1 MAMQNKGYYIKI
13 VEEFVAEYFPSS
25 SGVMLTGSFV
35 SEYFNEYSDLDV
47 IILSKWHY
55 KVFIESYEYSGI
67 KIQIIALPL
76 NDAYDV
82 LRKDYTVRNGALISM
97 LSKGLILSDGK
108 GFLERLKNEAKR
120 LFLNKSY
127 VPKEFLDNERSKLTT
142 IYEDICGLSDADEL
156 AFAIADAMPKALNL
170 YFLNNGAWLY
180 SGKSAA
186 RKLKSECD
194 QFFNRYT
201 SSLRTFF
208 KDGDK
213 SQAVD
218 LLRGLLVSAGGELHY
233 HTTKT
238 YKDTADHDDIVVYVS
253 PVSNDR
259 ELEVL
264 RRIEYAFHVFV
275 GRRLHELRFVSYVN
289 RADGVFGR
297 GLYIIICAP
306 LQTLNEKILPLINQF
321 HFGNPVSVSSGLVD
335 CWSYPH
341 VFNPLL
347 IRGLYTKPVY
357 DFLCHVN
364 EEKFNH
370 QDRVKYALSVLSGFS
385 KHVAV
390 SYDGDV
396 RKIWSS
402 VFDVFWS
409 AHLNKML
416 PFECIEMVNNLK
428 MRKIKDGYAAILDKG
443 AFSGLDDVPCAFDF
457 AGILEAIWNAQ
468 KENGCELYVSEADI
482 MTYSL
487 YKLTNIVMDVVG
499 ADSADDKMLVSYSFS
514 QLM

>member
-1 MAMQNKGYYIKI
+1 MQDKKYYIEI
-13 VEEFVAEYFPSS
+13 VEAFIAEYFPSS

-47 IILSKWHY
+47 IILSKWHN
-55 KVFIESYEYSGI
+55 KVFIESYEYRGI

-76 NDAYDV
+76 NDVHDV

-97 LSKGLILSDGK
+97 LSKGLILCDGK

-127 VPKEFLDNERSKLTT
+127 APKEFLDNERSKLTT

-170 YFLNNGAWLY
+170 YFLSNGAWLY

-194 QFFNRYT
+194 KFGVRYT

-213 SQAVD
+213 SEVVE
-218 LLRGLLVSAGGELHY
+218 LLHGLLDSTGGELHY

-238 YKDTADHDDIVVYVS
+238 YKDTVDHDDIVVYI
-253 PVSNDR
+253 PPMSNDK
-259 ELEVL
+259 ELDVL
-264 RRIEYAFHVFV
+264 LRIEYAFHVFV
-275 GRRLHELRFVSYVN
+275 GRRMHELQFVSFVN
-289 RADGVFGR
+289 RADGVFSR
-297 GLYIIICAP
+297 GLYIIISAP
-306 LQTLNEKILPLINQF
+306 LHELNDEIIPLIHQF

-335 CWSYPH
+335 YWSYPH

-347 IRGLYTKPVY
+347 IRGLYSKPVY

-364 EEKFNH
+364 DEKFNH
-370 QDRVKYALSVLSGFS
+370 HDRIKFALSVLSGFS

-390 SYDGDV
+390 RFFGE
-396 RKIWSS
+396 RRNFWRS
-402 VFDVFWS
+402 VFDMFWS

-416 PFECIEMVNNLK
+416 PFECIEMVNDLK
-428 MRKIKDGYAAILDKG
+428 MRKINDDYTAMLDSG
-443 AFSGLDDVPCAFDF
+443 AFSGLDDIPCAFDF
-457 AGILEAIWNAQ
+457 AEILEAIRFAQ
-468 KENGCELYVSEADI
+468 KECGWEPYVSEADVLV
-482 MTYSL
+482 YSL
-487 YKLTNIVMDVVG
+487 YKLTDIVMDVVG
-499 ADSADDKMLVSYSFS
+499 ADSADDKMLISYSFS
-514 QLM
+514 QLL